1 MSKKRRKRRA
11 GSGHYCW
18 CCGRLRPNE
27 RFSGRGHRRHL
38 CKDCSKLGK
47 AELAFRQRVKNI
59 DCTLD
64 FGGRVR
70 RNRRAELERYLSHE
84 DQRVREYAAE
94 VQQLAKER
102 RRALRES
109 LDVEELEGE
118 RFIEASDSTAEVD
131 PDPWLLDEPALESS
145 DEERTVSDEE
155 FEDIPF

>member
-1 MSKKRRKRRA
+1 M
-11 GSGHYCW
+11 
-18 CCGRLRPNE
+18 
-27 RFSGRGHRRHL
+27 
-38 CKDCSKLGK
+38 
-47 AELAFRQRVKNI
+47 KNI